1 MKKKKD
7 YEENYCPICGHKN
20 VLEEKAQRKSP
31 SYKNKEYSYYECP
44 RCGDFFI
51 SYELDRNLQSEQ
63 KPLTLISSW
72 IREQNEIG
80 REVSLTTEAY
90 ERLKKDLRMPS
101 VSEKQFKLMQ
111 ALERRTRPGKWIDF
125 RENKEALIAA
135 GWCTSLKEL
144 IFWIKTLIE
153 RKLLKEKG
161 TQTYR
166 ATPGGIRL
174 DGPSH
179 IQITGS
185 GWDYLDE
192 YKRRK
197 PKDSKK
203 AFIAMWF
210 DKRMDSI
217 LDNAIYPAVEE
228 AGYEPIRIDRV
239 EHIDKVDD
247 KIIAEIRSSK
257 FVIADLTKHRNGVYF
272 EAGFALGLGIP
283 VVWCVREDQLE
294 KAHFDV
300 SQFNLIIWENEK
312 DLKEKLLN
320 RIKAVIV

>member
-1 MKKKKD
+1 MKKS
-7 YEENYCPICGHKN
+7 YCPICGTEN
-20 VLEEKAQRKSP
+20 VQVREDFDTDR
-31 SYKNKEYSYYECP
+31 YRYECP
-44 RCGDFFI
+44 RCGGYLI
-51 SYELDRNLQSEQ
+51 TRELKDDLQSE
-63 KPLTLISSW
+63 KNPLTLILVSSW

-80 REVSLTTEAY
+80 REVSLTTDVY
-90 ERLKKDLRMPS
+90 ERLKKDLRMPN

-111 ALERRTRPGKWIDF
+111 ALERRTSYPGEWINF
-125 RENKEALIAA
+125 KENMETFIAL
-135 GWCTSLKEL
+135 GWCNNLEEL
-144 IFWIKTLIE
+144 IFLIKTLVE
-153 RKLLKEKG
+153 RKFLMEKDTKTWVNKASHIEVDLPLL
-161 TQTYR
+161 
-166 ATPGGIRL
+166 
-174 DGPSH
+174 
-179 IQITGS
+179 IQITAT

-210 DKRMDSI
+210 DKSMDPI

-228 AGYEPIRIDRV
+228 VGYEPIRIDRV

-257 FVIADLTKHRNGVYF
+257 FLIADLTGHRNGVYF

-283 VVWCVREDQLE
+283 VVWCVREDQLD

-300 SQFNLIIWENEK
+300 RQFNCVVWKNPQEY
-312 DLKEKLLN
+312 KEKLIN
-320 RIKAVIV
+320 RIKAAIV

>member
-1 MKKKKD
+1 
-7 YEENYCPICGHKN
+7 
-20 VLEEKAQRKSP
+20 
-31 SYKNKEYSYYECP
+31 
-44 RCGDFFI
+44 
-51 SYELDRNLQSEQ
+51 
-63 KPLTLISSW
+63 
-72 IREQNEIG
+72 
-80 REVSLTTEAY
+80 
-90 ERLKKDLRMPS
+90 MPS

-111 ALERRTRPGKWIDF
+111 ALERSTRPGKWIDF

-135 GWCTSLKEL
+135 GWCTSLEEL

-153 RKLLKEKG
+153 RKLLKEEG

-174 DGPSH
+174 DGSSH

-192 YKRRK
+192 YKRQK

-210 DKRMDSI
+210 DKSMDPI

-257 FVIADLTKHRNGVYF
+257 FLIADLTGHRNGVYF

-283 VVWCVREDQLE
+283 VIWCVKEDYS
-294 KAHFDV
+294 KKTHFDV
-300 SQFNLIIWENEK
+300 RQFNLIIWKNEK

>member
-1 MKKKKD
+1 MKKD
-7 YEENYCPICGHKN
+7 YCPICNTEDVEVRDYFHRDIY
-20 VLEEKAQRKSP
+20 Q
-31 SYKNKEYSYYECP
+31 YECP
-44 RCGDFFI
+44 RCGDYSI
-51 SYELDRNLQSEQ
+51 TLELKDQMRRYHEENPDTLI
-63 KPLTLISSW
+63 LISSW

-90 ERLKKDLRMPS
+90 ERLKKDLRVPS

-111 ALERRTRPGKWIDF
+111 ALERRTNYPGEWINF
-125 RENKEALIAA
+125 RENMEALIAV
-135 GWCTSLKEL
+135 GWCNSLEEL
-144 IFWIKTLIE
+144 LFLIKTLIE
-153 RKLLKEKG
+153 RKLLKETG
-161 TQTYR
+161 TETYT
-166 ATPGGIRL
+166 AVHGGIEL
-174 DGPSH
+174 DIPSH

-192 YKRRK
+192 YKRQT
-197 PKDSKK
+197 PQDSKK

-210 DKRMDSI
+210 HKSMDPI

-239 EHIDKVDD
+239 EYINKVDD

-257 FVIADLTKHRNGVYF
+257 FLIADLTGHRNGVYF

-283 VVWCVREDQLE
+283 VIWCVREDHS
-294 KAHFDV
+294 KKTHFDV
-300 SQFNLIIWENEK
+300 RQFNLIIWKNEK

>member
-1 MKKKKD
+1 MKKS
-7 YEENYCPICGHKN
+7 YCPICGTEN
-20 VLEEKAQRKSP
+20 VQVREDFDTDR
-31 SYKNKEYSYYECP
+31 YRYECP
-44 RCGDFFI
+44 RCGGYLI
-51 SYELDRNLQSEQ
+51 TRELKDDLQSE
-63 KPLTLISSW
+63 KNPLTLILVSSW

-80 REVSLTTEAY
+80 REVSLTTDVY

-101 VSEKQFKLMQ
+101 ISEKQFKLMQ
-111 ALERRTRPGKWIDF
+111 ALERRTKPGKWINF
-125 RENKEALIAA
+125 RENMEALIAA
-135 GWCTSLKEL
+135 GWCTSLEEL
-144 IFWIKTLIE
+144 IFWIKTLTE

-161 TQTYR
+161 QTYMVTR
-166 ATPGGIRL
+166 GGIRL
-174 DGPSH
+174 DIPSH

-192 YKRRK
+192 YKRQK

-210 DKRMDSI
+210 DKSMDPI

-257 FVIADLTKHRNGVYF
+257 FLIADLTGHRNGVYF

-283 VVWCVREDQLE
+283 VVWCVREDQLD

-300 SQFNLIIWENEK
+300 RQFNCVVWKNPQEY
-312 DLKEKLLN
+312 KEKLIN
-320 RIKAVIV
+320 RIKAAIV

>member
-1 MKKKKD
+1 MRNVQ
-7 YEENYCPICGHKN
+7 ENYCPICGHEN
-20 VLEEKAQRKSP
+20 VLKVEAQRKSP
-31 SYKNKEYSYYECP
+31 FYKNKDYLYYECP
-44 RCGDFFI
+44 RCGNFFI
-51 SYELDRNLQSEQ
+51 SDQLDRNLVQEE

-72 IREQNEIG
+72 IREQNEIE
-80 REVSLTTEAY
+80 REVSLTTDVY
-90 ERLKKDLRMPS
+90 ERLKKDLRMPN

-111 ALERRTRPGKWIDF
+111 ALERRTKPGKWIDF
-125 RENKEALIAA
+125 RENMEALIAA
-135 GWCTSLKEL
+135 GWCTSLEEL
-144 IFWIKTLIE
+144 IFWIKTLTE

-161 TQTYR
+161 QTYMVTR
-166 ATPGGIRL
+166 GGIRL
-174 DGPSH
+174 DIPSH

-210 DKRMDSI
+210 DKSMDPI

-257 FVIADLTKHRNGVYF
+257 FLIADLTGHPNGVYF

-283 VVWCVREDQLE
+283 VIWCVRENDS
-294 KAHFDV
+294 KKTHFDV
-300 SQFNLIIWENEK
+300 RQFNLIIWKNEK